1 MPIIIDNFH
10 VNTNAPIDNRFVVG
24 PGLFYLTKDDI
35 NYKYVGLRVWDSNFD
50 LPFYW
55 DGTQWLSENS
65 VGVLAD
71 TNSLLAG
78 EPNYIAKFTSGAT
91 VIGKSII
98 FENPATSQIG
108 IGLIGN
114 FIQANVPSGPSL
126 VNGLHVAGNIR
137 TNASFVGSGL
147 HVTDINATNIN
158 NGLLTVNR
166 ISHLSIGGTLAPNQE
181 YVLFNEGI
189 SNSVRWRAASGLS
202 VLNSTNTTNINI
214 TEEFNSTTQHY
225 ITFVNNTNGQLPLRI
240 NSSKMQFKP
249 SNGQL
254 FLSDGSASEP
264 TYTFLSSASNGVGKS
279 GMYYDGYNIEFT
291 KQGNNFV
298 SIVDN
303 GIAVKSPL
311 YPQIQFI
318 NTTTGRNRLLWVNN
332 NDDLLFRLDSG
343 NIATEKRV
351 WHQDNLFTLKH
362 SGDLLPEINRSI
374 HSISY
379 DANGGVVKGVY
390 TYNVKNTQITNIAGN
405 NTLSQNYFFSV
416 LSFGRG
422 DDGSV
427 QLASNWTGG
436 NAQGTVVADRE
447 ILIRSLR
454 DVGEPWSPWVKI
466 WNSGNSGYVPFG
478 AIMMWSGSATL
489 LPTGWRLC
497 DGNNGVTIP
506 ILAGSVPGQPLM
518 TSITIPDLRERF
530 IVGAGGGDNSEVVT
544 YIYDRTGTNYGD
556 FTFMYYGSPVLD
568 YTEKVNTED
577 IGDVYNEYYPNDPAK
592 VTANG
597 QPTGAYFMYNTG
609 GNYFYYIDYNGKIQ
623 KGNVIDSGTQYST
636 TTTTVNAT
644 VTTPTSWTGDRY
656 FGRVEAYSQAYGF
669 YHVYTKRFE
678 TNGSTP
684 GTNGIWYWIFDKRT
698 QNYVLVRGNFNGDSS
713 INTTVSTVIYKTGMQ
728 VGYSYTPFQKYTNTG
743 VPVVDVN
750 NGQPTKNNARRIQ
763 MQGVVWPT
771 SSYNVGDKGGF
782 NDIQLTS
789 ATMPQHVHIADRWTG
804 GWASGGSSGI
814 GQGTGYRN
822 NTRLTTVAG
831 GDQTHENRPPYYA
844 LAFIIYTGI

>member
-1 MPIIIDNFH
+1 
-10 VNTNAPIDNRFVVG
+10 
-24 PGLFYLTKDDI
+24 
-35 NYKYVGLRVWDSNFD
+35 
-50 LPFYW
+50 
-55 DGTQWLSENS
+55 
-65 VGVLAD
+65 
-71 TNSLLAG
+71 
-78 EPNYIAKFTSGAT
+78 
-91 VIGKSII
+91 
-98 FENPATSQIG
+98 
-108 IGLIGN
+108 
-114 FIQANVPSGPSL
+114 
-126 VNGLHVAGNIR
+126 
-137 TNASFVGSGL
+137 
-147 HVTDINATNIN
+147 
-158 NGLLTVNR
+158 
-166 ISHLSIGGTLAPNQE
+166 
-181 YVLFNEGI
+181 
-189 SNSVRWRAASGLS
+189 
-202 VLNSTNTTNINI
+202 
-214 TEEFNSTTQHY
+214 
-225 ITFVNNTNGQLPLRI
+225 
-240 NSSKMQFKP
+240 
-249 SNGQL
+249 
-254 FLSDGSASEP
+254 
-264 TYTFLSSASNGVGKS
+264 
-279 GMYYDGYNIEFT
+279 MYYDGYNIGFT

-303 GIAVKSPL
+303 GIAVKSAL

-351 WHQDNLFTLKH
+351 WYQDNLFTLKH

-390 TYNVKNTQITNIAGN
+390 TYNVKNTQITNLAGN

-478 AIMMWSGSATL
+478 AIMMWSGTIAQI
-489 LPTGWRLC
+489 PTGWRLC

-530 IVGAGGGDNSEVVT
+530 IVGAGGGDNPEVVT
-544 YIYDRTGTNYGD
+544 YLYDRTGTTYGE
-556 FTFMYYGSPVLD
+556 FTFMYYGSPVVD
-568 YTEKVNTED
+568 YTEKVNA
-577 IGDVYNEYYPNDPAK
+577 GDDQRYGEYGPNDPTRVA
-592 VTANG
+592 VTG
-597 QPTGAYFMYNTG
+597 EVTGAYFMYNTG

-623 KGNVIDSGTQYST
+623 KGNAIDGGGYVGTTPQQATQYT
-636 TTTTVNAT
+636 GTP
-644 VTTPTSWTGDRY
+644 TTPFVQNFVNNTPAQPASWTGDKF
-656 FGRVEAYSQAYGF
+656 FGRIEVYSQSYGF
-669 YHVYTKRFE
+669 YHVYTKKFE
-678 TNGSTP
+678 LNGTTP
-684 GTNGIWYWIFDKRT
+684 QVTTTKSGYWYWIFDKRT
-698 QNYVLVRGNFNGDSS
+698 QNYVLVRGTFNGDAS
-713 INTTVSTVIYKTGMQ
+713 IGTTAGANAVTTTTTPIIYKTGMS
-728 VGYSYTPFQKYTNTG
+728 VGFSYTPFQKYTNTG

-750 NGQPTKNNARRIQ
+750 NGQPTKNNAKRIQ
-763 MQGVVWPT
+763 MQGVIYPT

-782 NDIQLTS
+782 NDVQLTS
-789 ATMPQHVHIADRWTG
+789 TTMPQHSHLSARWSGAYGNDVGDG
-804 GWASGGSSGI
+804 GLAYAWVYRDAS
-814 GQGTGYRN
+814 R
-822 NTRLTTVAG
+822 TTNEVG